1 MFARGIDVIDIRT
14 NQVVHIQDTDA
25 LQQIAKVGIP
35 DTNGIIWDAKWVD
48 YSFLRRIEP
57 EGVK

>member
-25 LQQIAKVGIP
+25 IEQIAKVGIP

-48 YSFLRRIEP
+48 YSFLKYIEK
-57 EGVK
+57 ESTK